1 MTITYARTTSS
12 YEGAQAG
19 VSASIPIADTIVAS
33 SSNFTIPAITG
44 TITSW
49 VYNGAGYPQNSYQ
62 NEAMFRVNIR
72 IDGIETGQFLTF
84 EKGYLSIGKS
94 SGWASKSWT
103 ATSTAVSLITSRFFN
118 SANKTARTSTI
129 TLSPAYWELSNDYSA
144 YSNNSTP
151 SGTVTLMLDSP
162 PIATLGTPT
171 YATPQYAG
179 LGAYTVPIT
188 SAGAY
193 YGGNISKVTLTVG
206 QDSTVQTYSTA
217 TISNQTISVIP
228 TMAGTYT
235 PTVTVEDSRGQI
247 ATYTLP
253 QITVNPYN
261 VPSVSFDVYRTNNI
275 GIKNDEGH
283 YALIQSTISYTDA
296 IATLTK
302 PSIQIDGVDL
312 SSLANA
318 SVAWYKTWSNTNG
331 VSNVISNWTTLV
343 PQNHTVTIYGLID
356 WKYNT
361 TGNFAEDTSYQ
372 ITLIANDSLNGHST
386 PITQT
391 MSTAFYT
398 IDFQSGGK
406 EIAFGAPANDNLTSH
421 PNGLF
426 KCAMDAQFGG
436 NAEFNGN
443 LTLSTPLSI
452 ANGGTGATTHTSNAV
467 LTGNGTS
474 AVKNVASANGA
485 FYATSANGAPRFGTL
500 PVAQGGTGATTAA
513 AARSNLGIT
522 KLTNAIK
529 TRLPSN
535 KSLTNAYS
543 KCSLAQVIR
552 NGSLFTLSNNEI
564 TCGESGIVEVNLT
577 LYCYNGFAANDLVAL
592 ACYKNG
598 SLATRV
604 IDRVNMAGAY
614 QMFSKTDYI
623 NVSKGDKLSLYAYN
637 VGGNRGVIADET
649 QMLVRYIA

>member
-12 YEGAQAG
+12 YDGVQAG

-33 SSNFTIPAITG
+33 SNSFTIPPITG

-49 VYNGAGYPQNSYQ
+49 LYH
-62 NEAMFRVNIR
+62 EAEDPHNTEQREARFVINIR
-72 IDGIETGQFLTF
+72 IEGIETGQFLTF
-84 EKGYLSIGKS
+84 EKGYLSIGAS
-94 SGWASKSWT
+94 TGWVSKSWT
-103 ATSTAVSLITSRFFN
+103 DTATTSLFQTSRFFKA
-118 SANKTARTSTI
+118 ANKTRRTLTI
-129 TLSPAYWELSNDYSA
+129 TLSPAYWELSTYNAD

-151 SGTVTLMLDSP
+151 SGTVTLMLDVP
-162 PIATLGTPT
+162 PTATLGTPT

-188 SAGAY
+188 SAEAH
-193 YGGNISKVTLTVG
+193 YGGDISKVTLTVG
-206 QDSTVQTYSTA
+206 QDSTVQTYSTP
-217 TISNQTISVIP
+217 TISNQTISVTP

-261 VPSVSFDVYRTNNI
+261 VPSTSFDVYRTNNI

-296 IATLTK
+296 IATLTE

-318 SVAWYKTWSNTNG
+318 SVTWYKTWSNTSG
-331 VSNVISNWTTLV
+331 VSNVISNWATLV

-356 WKYNT
+356 WKYST

-372 ITLIANDSLNGHST
+372 ITLVANDSLNGHST

-398 IDFQSGGK
+398 IDFQAGGK

-436 NAEFNGN
+436 SAKFDRN
-443 LTLSTPLSI
+443 LTLNTPLSI
-452 ANGGTGATTHTSNAV
+452 ANGGTEA
-467 LTGNGTS
+467 
-474 AVKNVASANGA
+474 K
-485 FYATSANGAPRFGTL
+485 
-500 PVAQGGTGATTAA
+500 TAA
-513 AARSNLGIT
+513 AARANLGLTGVET
-522 KLTNAIK
+522 KTLLWTNAS
-529 TRLPSN
+529 PSSN
-535 KSLTNAYS
+535 FSAQTISLNLSGYYTFLIYATSSDGVTSHTLVYGS
-543 KCSLAQVIR
+543 KATLTGFIWISGQGDMLSIR
-552 NGSLFTLSNNEI
+552 EI
-564 TCGESGIVEVNLT
+564 TVVENGISF
-577 LYCYNGFAANDLVAL
+577 GGGL
-592 ACYKNG
+592 ARG
-598 SLATRV
+598 
-604 IDRVNMAGAY
+604 
-614 QMFSKTDYI
+614 
-623 NVSKGDKLSLYAYN
+623 
-637 VGGNRGVIADET
+637 VGGSSVAYASDSILIPQKIYGIKEV
-649 QMLVRYIA
+649 

>member
-19 VSASIPIADTIVAS
+19 MSASIPIADTIVAS

-49 VYNGAGYPQNSYQ
+49 VYNGAGYPQNAYQ
-62 NEAMFRVNIR
+62 NEAMFVVNIR

-103 ATSTAVSLITSRFFN
+103 ATSTAFSLITSRFFN

-129 TLSPAYWELSNDYSA
+129 TLSPAYWQLSNDCST

-151 SGTVTLMLDSP
+151 SGTVTLMLDAP
-162 PIATLGTPT
+162 PTATLGTPT
-171 YATPQYAG
+171 YATPHYVG

-188 SAGAY
+188 SAEAY
-193 YGGNISKVTLTVG
+193 YGGDISKVTLTVG
-206 QDSTVQTYSTA
+206 QDSTVQTYSTP
-217 TISNQTISVIP
+217 TINNKTISVTS

-296 IATLTK
+296 IATLTE

-318 SVAWYKTWSNTNG
+318 SVTWYKTWSNTSG

-356 WKYNT
+356 WKYST

-372 ITLIANDSLNGHST
+372 ITLVANDSLNGHSA

-398 IDFQSGGK
+398 IDFQAGGK

-436 NAEFNGN
+436 SAKFDGNVGFDGDVEFGGN
-443 LTLSTPLSI
+443 VVGIRGSVIGEIKAYAGLSI
-452 ANGGTGATTHTSNAV
+452 PDGWLECDGSEVSKSKYPNLYAAIGDLWGVPNSSSNFKLPNLKGRVPVGHDSTDENFGTVGGTGGAKSRELCAAIGACNDGPSTLGYIAEAATTYQSSHGASYVVRGSSFESMRHWNHSTPVTERYSSSRETSFLQPYAV
-467 LTGNGTS
+467 I
-474 AVKNVASANGA
+474 K
-485 FYATSANGAPRFGTL
+485 Y
-500 PVAQGGTGATTAA
+500 
-513 AARSNLGIT
+513 IIC
-522 KLTNAIK
+522 AI
-529 TRLPSN
+529 
-535 KSLTNAYS
+535 
-543 KCSLAQVIR
+543 
-552 NGSLFTLSNNEI
+552 
-564 TCGESGIVEVNLT
+564 
-577 LYCYNGFAANDLVAL
+577 
-592 ACYKNG
+592 
-598 SLATRV
+598 
-604 IDRVNMAGAY
+604 
-614 QMFSKTDYI
+614 
-623 NVSKGDKLSLYAYN
+623 
-637 VGGNRGVIADET
+637 
-649 QMLVRYIA
+649 

>member
-1 MTITYARTTSS
+1 MAITYARTTAS
-12 YEGAQAG
+12 YEDAQAG
-19 VSASIPIADTIVAS
+19 MSASIPIADTIVAS
-33 SSNFTIPAITG
+33 SNSFTIPAITG

-49 VYNGAGYPQNSYQ
+49 LYNGVGYPDNTEQR
-62 NEAMFRVNIR
+62 EAMFVINIR
-72 IDGIETGQFLTF
+72 IDGIETGQSLTF
-84 EKGYLSIGKS
+84 EKGYLSIGAS

-103 ATSTAVSLITSRFFN
+103 DTATTSLFQTSRFFKA
-118 SANKTARTSTI
+118 ANKTTRTLTI
-129 TLSPAYWELSNDYSA
+129 TLSPAYWQLTNDTSS

-151 SGTVTLMLDSP
+151 SGTVTLMLDVP
-162 PIATLGTPT
+162 PTATLGTPT

-179 LGAYTVPIT
+179 LSVYTVPIT
-188 SAGAY
+188 SAEAY
-193 YGGNISKVTLTVG
+193 YGGDISKVTLTVG
-206 QDSTVQTYSTA
+206 QDSTVQTYSTT
-217 TISNQTISVIP
+217 TISNQTISVTP

-235 PTVTVEDSRGQI
+235 PTVTIEDSRGQI

-261 VPSVSFDVYRTNNI
+261 YNVPSVSFDVYRANNI

-296 IATLTK
+296 IATLTE
-302 PSIQIDGVDL
+302 PSIQIDAVDL

-318 SVAWYKTWSNTNG
+318 SVTWYKTWSNTSG

-372 ITLIANDSLNGHST
+372 ITLIANDSLNGHSA

-398 IDFQSGGK
+398 IDFQAGGK

-452 ANGGTGATTHTSNAV
+452 ANGGTGA
-467 LTGNGTS
+467 
-474 AVKNVASANGA
+474 K
-485 FYATSANGAPRFGTL
+485 
-500 PVAQGGTGATTAA
+500 TAA
-513 AARSNLGIT
+513 AACANLGLTGVEKKTLLWENASPKSEFSAQTVLNNPTGQLSGYKGVEIIYNESPNETDWCGYIKASIDMNT
-522 KLTNAIK
+522 KGVLYGMRGNSTAMRARMV
-529 TRLPSN
+529 TVSE
-535 KSLTNAYS
+535 
-543 KCSLAQVIR
+543 
-552 NGSLFTLSNNEI
+552 NGVTFDG
-564 TCGESGIVEVNLT
+564 C
-577 LYCYNGFAANDLVAL
+577 AA
-592 ACYKNG
+592 
-598 SLATRV
+598 
-604 IDRVNMAGAY
+604 
-614 QMFSKTDYI
+614 
-623 NVSKGDKLSLYAYN
+623 
-637 VGGNRGVIADET
+637 RGVNFENIGCVPYKIYGIKE
-649 QMLVRYIA
+649 I

>member
-19 VSASIPIADTIVAS
+19 MSASIPIADTIVAS
-33 SSNFTIPAITG
+33 SNSFTIPPITG

-49 VYNGAGYPQNSYQ
+49 LYHEVEDPHNTEQR
-62 NEAMFRVNIR
+62 EARFVINIR
-72 IDGIETGQFLTF
+72 IEGIETGQFLTF
-84 EKGYLSIGKS
+84 EKGYLSIGAS
-94 SGWASKSWT
+94 TGLVSKSWT
-103 ATSTAVSLITSRFFN
+103 DTATTSLFQTSRFFKA
-118 SANKTARTSTI
+118 ANKTRRTLTI
-129 TLSPAYWELSNDYSA
+129 TLSPAYWELSTYNSD

-151 SGTVTLMLDSP
+151 SGTVALMLDVP
-162 PIATLGTPT
+162 PTATLGTPT

-188 SAGAY
+188 SAEAY
-193 YGGNISKVTLTVG
+193 YGGDISKVTLTVG
-206 QDSTVQTYSTA
+206 QDSTVQTYSTT
-217 TISNQTISVIP
+217 TISNQTISVTP

-235 PTVTVEDSRGQI
+235 PTVTIEDSRGQI

-275 GIKNDEGH
+275 GVKNDEGH

-296 IATLTK
+296 IATLTE

-318 SVAWYKTWSNTNG
+318 SVTWYKTWSNTSG

-356 WKYNT
+356 WKYST

-372 ITLIANDSLNGHST
+372 ITLIANDSLNGHSA

-398 IDFQSGGK
+398 IDFQAGGK

-452 ANGGTGATTHTSNAV
+452 ANGGTGA
-467 LTGNGTS
+467 
-474 AVKNVASANGA
+474 K
-485 FYATSANGAPRFGTL
+485 
-500 PVAQGGTGATTAA
+500 TAA
-513 AARSNLGIT
+513 AARTKLGVTVANLGLTGAET
-522 KLTNAIK
+522 KTLLWQNAS
-529 TRLPSN
+529 PSSTFDN
-535 KSLTNAYS
+535 HT
-543 KCSLAQVIR
+543 
-552 NGSLFTLSNNEI
+552 
-564 TCGESGIVEVNLT
+564 VEVDLSGYDSIEIEFKFNNLSPNCFVSRHRVGVESALIGVT
-577 LYCYNGFAANDLVAL
+577 GGSTALYPILRWFNFVTKGVDFFATTSWNLNPDNGI
-592 ACYKNG
+592 CIPCKIYG
-598 SLATRV
+598 
-604 IDRVNMAGAY
+604 I
-614 QMFSKTDYI
+614 
-623 NVSKGDKLSLYAYN
+623 KG
-637 VGGNRGVIADET
+637 V
-649 QMLVRYIA
+649 

>member
-1 MTITYARTTSS
+1 MTITYARTTSL
-12 YEGAQAG
+12 YDGVGAG
-19 VSASIPIADTIVAS
+19 MSASIPIADTIVAS
-33 SSNFTIPAITG
+33 SNSFTIPAITG

-49 VYNGAGYPQNSYQ
+49 LYH
-62 NEAMFRVNIR
+62 EAEDPHNTEQREARFVINIR
-72 IDGIETGQFLTF
+72 IEGIETGQFLTF
-84 EKGYLSIGKS
+84 EKGYLSIGAS
-94 SGWASKSWT
+94 TGWVSKSWT
-103 ATSTAVSLITSRFFN
+103 DTATTSLFQTSRFFKA
-118 SANKTARTSTI
+118 ANKTRRTLTI
-129 TLSPAYWELSNDYSA
+129 TLSPAYWELSTYNSD

-151 SGTVTLMLDSP
+151 SGTVALMLDVP
-162 PIATLGTPT
+162 PTATLGTPT

-188 SAGAY
+188 SAEAY
-193 YGGNISKVTLTVG
+193 YGGDISKVTLTVG
-206 QDSTVQTYSTA
+206 QDSTVQTYSTP
-217 TISNQTISVIP
+217 TISNQTISVTP

-261 VPSVSFDVYRTNNI
+261 VPSTSFDVYRTNNI

-296 IATLTK
+296 IATLTE

-318 SVAWYKTWSNTNG
+318 SVTWYKTWSNTSG

-356 WKYNT
+356 WKYST

-372 ITLIANDSLNGHST
+372 ITLVANDSLNGHSA

-398 IDFQSGGK
+398 IDFQAGGK

-436 NAEFNGN
+436 SAKFDGNVGFDGDVEFGGNVVGIRGSVIGEIKAYAGLSIPDGWLECNGSEVSKEAYPNLYAAIGDLWGVPNSSSNFKLPNFNGRV
-443 LTLSTPLSI
+443 LVGYDSTDE
-452 ANGGTGATTHTSNAV
+452 NFGTVGGTG
-467 LTGNGTS
+467 
-474 AVKNVASANGA
+474 GA
-485 FYATSANGAPRFGTL
+485 KSRELCAAIGACNDGPSTL
-500 PVAQGGTGATTAA
+500 G
-513 AARSNLGIT
+513 
-522 KLTNAIK
+522 
-529 TRLPSN
+529 
-535 KSLTNAYS
+535 
-543 KCSLAQVIR
+543 
-552 NGSLFTLSNNEI
+552 
-564 TCGESGIVEVNLT
+564 
-577 LYCYNGFAANDLVAL
+577 
-592 ACYKNG
+592 
-598 SLATRV
+598 
-604 IDRVNMAGAY
+604 
-614 QMFSKTDYI
+614 
-623 NVSKGDKLSLYAYN
+623 
-637 VGGNRGVIADET
+637 
-649 QMLVRYIA
+649 YIAEAQTTYQSSHGASYVVRGASFESMRHWNHSTPVTERYSSNRETSFLPPYAVIKYIICAI

>member
-19 VSASIPIADTIVAS
+19 VSASIPIADTIIAS

-49 VYNGAGYPQNSYQ
+49 VYNGAGYPQNAYQ
-62 NEAMFRVNIR
+62 NEAIFRVNIR
-72 IDGIETGQFLTF
+72 IDGIETGQFLAF

-94 SGWASKSWT
+94 SGWASKNWT
-103 ATSTAVSLITSRFFN
+103 ATSTAFSLITSRFFN
-118 SANKTARTSTI
+118 SANKTARTLTV
-129 TLSPAYWELSNDYSA
+129 TLSPAYWQLSNNWST

-151 SGTVTLMLDSP
+151 SGTVTLMLDVP
-162 PIATLGTPT
+162 PTATLGTPT

-188 SAGAY
+188 SAEAY
-193 YGGNISKVTLTVG
+193 YGGDISKITLTVG
-206 QDSTVQTYSTA
+206 QDSTVQTYSAA
-217 TISNQTISVIP
+217 TISNQTISVTP

-261 VPSVSFDVYRTNNI
+261 VPSTSFDVYRTNNI
-275 GIKNDEGH
+275 GVKNDEGH

-296 IATLTK
+296 IATLTE

-318 SVAWYKTWSNTNG
+318 SVTWYKTWSNTSG

-356 WKYNT
+356 WKYST

-372 ITLIANDSLNGHST
+372 ITLVANDSLNGHST

-398 IDFQSGGK
+398 IDFQAGGK

-436 NAEFNGN
+436 N
-443 LTLSTPLSI
+443 LTLGTALSI
-452 ANGGTGATTHTSNAV
+452 ANGGTGATTVAGARNALGLGNTSGA
-467 LTGNGTS
+467 LPI
-474 AVKNVASANGA
+474 AN
-485 FYATSANGAPRFGTL
+485 
-500 PVAQGGTGATTAA
+500 GGTGATTAA
-513 AARSNLGIT
+513 NARNNLGITPDKLGIT
-522 KLTNAIK
+522 KLTNAIR

-543 KCSLAQVIR
+543 QCSLAQVIR

-577 LYCYNGFAANDLVAL
+577 LYCYNGFTADDLVGL

-614 QMFSKTDYI
+614 EMFTKTDYI
-623 NVSKGDKLSLYAYN
+623 EVSKGDKLSLYAYN
-637 VGGNRGVIADET
+637 AGGSRGVIADET

>member
-1 MTITYARTTSS
+1 MTITYALTTSS
-12 YEGAQAG
+12 HDGVQAG
-19 VSASIPIADTIVAS
+19 MSASIPIADTIVAS
-33 SSNFTIPAITG
+33 SNSFTIPPITG

-49 VYNGAGYPQNSYQ
+49 LYHEVEDPYNTEQR
-62 NEAMFRVNIR
+62 EARFVINIR
-72 IDGIETGQFLTF
+72 IEGIETGQFLTF
-84 EKGYLSIGKS
+84 EKGYLSIGAS
-94 SGWASKSWT
+94 TGWVSKSWT
-103 ATSTAVSLITSRFFN
+103 DTATTSLFQTSRFFKA
-118 SANKTARTSTI
+118 ANKTRRTLTI
-129 TLSPAYWELSNDYSA
+129 TLSPAYWELSTYNSD

-151 SGTVTLMLDSP
+151 SGTVALMLDVP
-162 PIATLGTPT
+162 PTATLGTPT

-188 SAGAY
+188 SAEAY
-193 YGGNISKVTLTVG
+193 YGGDISKVTLTVG
-206 QDSTVQTYSTA
+206 QDSTVQTYSTT
-217 TISNQTISVIP
+217 TISNQTISVTP

-275 GIKNDEGH
+275 GVKNDEGH

-296 IATLTK
+296 IATLTE

-318 SVAWYKTWSNTNG
+318 SVTWYKTWNNTSG

-372 ITLIANDSLNGHST
+372 ITLVANDSLNGHST

-398 IDFQSGGK
+398 IDFQAGGK

-452 ANGGTGATTHTSNAV
+452 ANGGTGATS
-467 LTGNGTS
+467 
-474 AVKNVASANGA
+474 
-485 FYATSANGAPRFGTL
+485 
-500 PVAQGGTGATTAA
+500 AA
-513 AARSNLGIT
+513 AACANLGVTVANLGLTGAET
-522 KLTNAIK
+522 KTLLWENARPTNEFAPQTILNNPTGQLSEYKAIEVEF
-529 TRLPSN
+529 LA
-535 KSLTNAYS
+535 KSDDVQIQTIRVKKGVCGNTVIQIKWDSGTNAYIGLRS
-543 KCSLAQVIR
+543 VSCDS
-552 NGSLFTLSNNEI
+552 NGVVFGVGGYL
-564 TCGESGIVEVNLT
+564 SGIST
-577 LYCYNGFAANDLVAL
+577 LYQLN
-592 ACYKNG
+592 
-598 SLATRV
+598 
-604 IDRVNMAGAY
+604 
-614 QMFSKTDYI
+614 
-623 NVSKGDKLSLYAYN
+623 LYCIPQRIYGIKE
-637 VGGNRGVIADET
+637 V
-649 QMLVRYIA
+649 

>member
-1 MTITYARTTSS
+1 MAITYARTTAS
-12 YEGAQAG
+12 YEDAQAG
-19 VSASIPIADTIVAS
+19 MSASIPIADTIVAS
-33 SSNFTIPAITG
+33 SNSFTIPAITG

-49 VYNGAGYPQNSYQ
+49 LYNGVGYPDNTEQR
-62 NEAMFRVNIR
+62 EAMFVINIR
-72 IDGIETGQFLTF
+72 IDGIETGQSLTF
-84 EKGYLSIGKS
+84 EKGYLSIGAS

-103 ATSTAVSLITSRFFN
+103 DTATTSLFQTSRFFKA
-118 SANKTARTSTI
+118 ANKTTRTLTI
-129 TLSPAYWELSNDYSA
+129 TLSPAYWQLTNDTSS

-151 SGTVTLMLDSP
+151 SGTVTLMLDVP
-162 PIATLGTPT
+162 PTATLGTPT

-179 LGAYTVPIT
+179 LSVYTVPIT
-188 SAGAY
+188 SAEAY
-193 YGGNISKVTLTVG
+193 YGGDISKVTLTVG
-206 QDSTVQTYSTA
+206 QDSTVQTYSTT
-217 TISNQTISVIP
+217 TIRNQTISVTP

-235 PTVTVEDSRGQI
+235 PTVTIEDSRGQI

-261 VPSVSFDVYRTNNI
+261 YNVPSVSFDVYRANNI

-296 IATLTK
+296 IATLTE

-318 SVAWYKTWSNTNG
+318 SVTWYKTWSNTSG

-372 ITLIANDSLNGHST
+372 ITLIANDSLNGHSA

-398 IDFQSGGK
+398 IDFQAGGK

-452 ANGGTGATTHTSNAV
+452 ANGGTGATSAAATRANLG
-467 LTGNGTS
+467 LTGAETKTLLWTNARPNDTFNNQIVGPDQGVDLSGYDSIEIEFKFNNLSPNCFVSRHRVGVES
-474 AVKNVASANGA
+474 ALIGV
-485 FYATSANGAPRFGTL
+485 T
-500 PVAQGGTGATTAA
+500 GGSTALYPILRWFNFVTKGVDFFATT
-513 AARSNLGIT
+513 SWNLNPDNGICIPC
-522 KLTNAIK
+522 KIYGIK
-529 TRLPSN
+529 
-535 KSLTNAYS
+535 
-543 KCSLAQVIR
+543 
-552 NGSLFTLSNNEI
+552 
-564 TCGESGIVEVNLT
+564 
-577 LYCYNGFAANDLVAL
+577 
-592 ACYKNG
+592 
-598 SLATRV
+598 
-604 IDRVNMAGAY
+604 
-614 QMFSKTDYI
+614 
-623 NVSKGDKLSLYAYN
+623 
-637 VGGNRGVIADET
+637 GV
-649 QMLVRYIA
+649 

>member
-19 VSASIPIADTIVAS
+19 MSASIPIADTIVAS

-49 VYNGAGYPQNSYQ
+49 VYNGAGYPQNAYQ
-62 NEAMFRVNIR
+62 NEAMFVVNIR

-103 ATSTAVSLITSRFFN
+103 ATSTAFSLITSRFFN

-129 TLSPAYWELSNDYSA
+129 TLSPAYWQLSNDYST

-151 SGTVTLMLDSP
+151 SGTVTLMLDAP
-162 PIATLGTPT
+162 PTATLGTPT

-188 SAGAY
+188 SAEAY
-193 YGGNISKVTLTVG
+193 YGGDISKVTLTVG
-206 QDSTVQTYSTA
+206 QDSTVQTYSTT
-217 TISNQTISVIP
+217 TISNQTISVTP

-235 PTVTVEDSRGQI
+235 PTVTIEDSRGQI

-261 VPSVSFDVYRTNNI
+261 VPSTSFDVYRTNNI

-283 YALIQSTISYTDA
+283 YALIQSAISYTDA
-296 IATLTK
+296 IATLTE
-302 PSIQIDGVDL
+302 PSIQIDGADL
-312 SSLANA
+312 SSLTNA
-318 SVAWYKTWSNTNG
+318 SVTWYKTWSNTSG

-372 ITLIANDSLNGHST
+372 ITLVANDSLNGHSA

-398 IDFQSGGK
+398 IDFQAGGK

-421 PNGLF
+421 PKGLF

-436 NAEFNGN
+436 SAEFGGN
-443 LTLSTPLSI
+443 LTLGTALSI
-452 ANGGTGATTHTSNAV
+452 ANGGTGATTVAGARNALGLGNTSGA
-467 LTGNGTS
+467 LPI
-474 AVKNVASANGA
+474 AN
-485 FYATSANGAPRFGTL
+485 
-500 PVAQGGTGATTAA
+500 GGTGAKTAA
-513 AARSNLGIT
+513 AACANLGLT
-522 KLTNAIK
+522 GVEKKTLLWTNASP
-529 TRLPSN
+529 TSGFANQTVNLN
-535 KSLTNAYS
+535 
-543 KCSLAQVIR
+543 
-552 NGSLFTLSNNEI
+552 LSNYDSLEI
-564 TCGESGIVEVNLT
+564 EFKTYSTSNAFHVSRHPIGVESVLTTATGGSTTLCPVMRIFTSNASGITFFDYFDYNFAKNNTVCAPTKIYGIKEV
-577 LYCYNGFAANDLVAL
+577 
-592 ACYKNG
+592 
-598 SLATRV
+598 
-604 IDRVNMAGAY
+604 
-614 QMFSKTDYI
+614 
-623 NVSKGDKLSLYAYN
+623 
-637 VGGNRGVIADET
+637 
-649 QMLVRYIA
+649 

>member
-49 VYNGAGYPQNSYQ
+49 VYNGAGYPQNAYQ
-62 NEAMFRVNIR
+62 NEAHFSASIHING
-72 IDGIETGQFLTF
+72 IDTGQTLAFD
-84 EKGYLSIGKS
+84 KGYLSIGKS
-94 SGWASKSWT
+94 SGWASKNWT
-103 ATSTAVSLITSRFFN
+103 ATSTAFSLITSRFFN
-118 SANKTARTSTI
+118 SANKTARTLTI
-129 TLSPAYWELSNDYSA
+129 TLSPAYWELSNDWST

-151 SGTVTLMLDSP
+151 SGTVTLMLDVP
-162 PIATLGTPT
+162 PTATLGTPT

-206 QDSTVQTYSTA
+206 QDSTVQTYSTT
-217 TISNQTISVIP
+217 TISNRTISVTP

-235 PTVTVEDSRGQI
+235 PTVTIEDSRGQI

-275 GIKNDEGH
+275 GVKNDEGH

-318 SVAWYKTWSNTNG
+318 SVTWYKTWNNTSG

-398 IDFQSGGK
+398 IDFQAGGK

-436 NAEFNGN
+436 S
-443 LTLSTPLSI
+443 LTLGTALSV

-485 FYATSANGAPRFGTL
+485 LYATSANGAPKFGTL
-500 PVAQGGTGATTAA
+500 PIAQGGTGATTLATA
-513 AARSNLGIT
+513 QSNLGIT
-522 KLTNAIK
+522 KLMNAIK
-529 TRLPSN
+529 VGLPSS
-535 KSLTNAYS
+535 KTLTNAYS
-543 KCSLAQVIR
+543 KCTLSEIIK
-552 NGSLFTLSNNEI
+552 NGSLFSLSNNEI
-564 TCGESGIVEVNLT
+564 TCGASGIVEVNLA
-577 LYCYNGFAANDLVAL
+577 LYCYNGFTANDLVSL

-614 QMFSKTDYI
+614 QMFNKTDYI

-637 VGGNRGVIADET
+637 VGGSRGVIADET

>member
-19 VSASIPIADTIVAS
+19 MSASIPIADTIVAS
-33 SSNFTIPAITG
+33 SNSFTIPPITG

-49 VYNGAGYPQNSYQ
+49 LYHEVEDPHNTEQR
-62 NEAMFRVNIR
+62 EARFVINIR
-72 IDGIETGQFLTF
+72 IEGIETGQFLTF
-84 EKGYLSIGKS
+84 EKGYLSIGAS
-94 SGWASKSWT
+94 TGWVSKSWT
-103 ATSTAVSLITSRFFN
+103 DTATTSLFQTSRFFKA
-118 SANKTARTSTI
+118 ANKTRRTLTI
-129 TLSPAYWELSNDYSA
+129 TLSPAYWELSTYNSD

-151 SGTVTLMLDSP
+151 SGTVALMLDVP
-162 PIATLGTPT
+162 PTATLGTPT

-188 SAGAY
+188 SAEAY
-193 YGGNISKVTLTVG
+193 YGGDISKVTLTVG
-206 QDSTVQTYSTA
+206 QDSTVQTYSTT
-217 TISNQTISVIP
+217 TISNQTISVTP

-235 PTVTVEDSRGQI
+235 PTVTIEDSRGQI

-275 GIKNDEGH
+275 GVKNDEGH

-296 IATLTK
+296 IATLTE

-318 SVAWYKTWSNTNG
+318 SVTWYKTWSNTSG

-372 ITLIANDSLNGHST
+372 ITLIANDSLNGHSA

-398 IDFQSGGK
+398 IDFQAGGK

-452 ANGGTGATTHTSNAV
+452 ANGGTGA
-467 LTGNGTS
+467 
-474 AVKNVASANGA
+474 K
-485 FYATSANGAPRFGTL
+485 
-500 PVAQGGTGATTAA
+500 TAA
-513 AARSNLGIT
+513 AACANLGVTVANLGLTGAET
-522 KLTNAIK
+522 KTLLWQNASPTSEFGAQLVLNTPSGLSSEYNAIEVEFYNENVTVRVTK
-529 TRLPSN
+529 GKPSIELSPLFMVPN
-535 KSLTNAYS
+535 QHSRWADSRYIDFDDNEVLFENCWAGDTYETGQRTLQNAYLIPY
-543 KCSLAQVIR
+543 KIY
-552 NGSLFTLSNNEI
+552 
-564 TCGESGIVEVNLT
+564 GIKEV
-577 LYCYNGFAANDLVAL
+577 
-592 ACYKNG
+592 
-598 SLATRV
+598 
-604 IDRVNMAGAY
+604 
-614 QMFSKTDYI
+614 
-623 NVSKGDKLSLYAYN
+623 
-637 VGGNRGVIADET
+637 
-649 QMLVRYIA
+649 

>member
-1 MTITYARTTSS
+1 MTITYALTTSS
-12 YEGAQAG
+12 YDGVQAG
-19 VSASIPIADTIVAS
+19 MSASIPIADTIVAS
-33 SSNFTIPAITG
+33 SNSFTIPPITG

-49 VYNGAGYPQNSYQ
+49 LYHEVEDPNNTEQR
-62 NEAMFRVNIR
+62 EARFVINIR
-72 IDGIETGQFLTF
+72 IEGIETGQFLTF
-84 EKGYLSIGKS
+84 EKGYLSIGAS
-94 SGWASKSWT
+94 TGWVSKSWT
-103 ATSTAVSLITSRFFN
+103 DTATTSLFQTSRFFKA
-118 SANKTARTSTI
+118 ANKTRRTLTI
-129 TLSPAYWELSNDYSA
+129 TLSPAYWELSTYNSD

-151 SGTVTLMLDSP
+151 SGTVALMLDVP
-162 PIATLGTPT
+162 PTATLGTPT

-188 SAGAY
+188 SAEAY
-193 YGGNISKVTLTVG
+193 YGGDISKVTLTVG
-206 QDSTVQTYSTA
+206 QDSTVQTYSTP
-217 TISNQTISVIP
+217 TISNQTISVTP

-296 IATLTK
+296 IATLTE

-318 SVAWYKTWSNTNG
+318 SVTWYKTWSNTSG
-331 VSNVISNWTTLV
+331 VSNVISNWMTLV

-356 WKYNT
+356 WKYST

-398 IDFQSGGK
+398 IDFQAGGK

-436 NAEFNGN
+436 SAKFDGN
-443 LTLSTPLSI
+443 LALSAPLSI
-452 ANGGTGATTHTSNAV
+452 ANGGTGVS
-467 LTGNGTS
+467 
-474 AVKNVASANGA
+474 
-485 FYATSANGAPRFGTL
+485 
-500 PVAQGGTGATTAA
+500 TTAA
-513 AARSNLGIT
+513 ARANLGLTGVET
-522 KLTNAIK
+522 KTLLWTNARPNDTFNNQIVG
-529 TRLPSN
+529 
-535 KSLTNAYS
+535 
-543 KCSLAQVIR
+543 QDQGVD
-552 NGSLFTLSNNEI
+552 LSGYDSIEI
-564 TCGESGIVEVNLT
+564 EFKPHKASV
-577 LYCYNGFAANDLVAL
+577 
-592 ACYKNG
+592 
-598 SLATRV
+598 
-604 IDRVNMAGAY
+604 
-614 QMFSKTDYI
+614 DYI
-623 NVSKGDKLSLYAYN
+623 VSRHRVGLNSYIFAVTGGINYLYPIM
-637 VGGNRGVIADET
+637 RGFDFYSSG
-649 QMLVRYIA
+649 VRFKDVYDWNLGTSNYDICIPTKIYGIKEV

>member
-1 MTITYARTTSS
+1 MAITYARTTAS
-12 YEGAQAG
+12 YEDAQAG
-19 VSASIPIADTIVAS
+19 MSASIPIADTIVAS
-33 SSNFTIPAITG
+33 SNSFTIPAITG

-49 VYNGAGYPQNSYQ
+49 LYNGVGYPDNTEQR
-62 NEAMFRVNIR
+62 EAMFVINIR
-72 IDGIETGQFLTF
+72 IDGIETGQSLTF
-84 EKGYLSIGKS
+84 EKGYLSIGAS

-103 ATSTAVSLITSRFFN
+103 DTATTSLFQTSRFFKA
-118 SANKTARTSTI
+118 ANKTTRTLTI
-129 TLSPAYWELSNDYSA
+129 TLSPAYWQLTNDTSS

-151 SGTVTLMLDSP
+151 SGTVTLMLDVP
-162 PIATLGTPT
+162 PTATLGTPT

-179 LGAYTVPIT
+179 LSVYTVPIT
-188 SAGAY
+188 SAEAY
-193 YGGNISKVTLTVG
+193 YGGDISKVTLTVG
-206 QDSTVQTYSTA
+206 QDSTVQTYSTT
-217 TISNQTISVIP
+217 TISNQTISVTP

-235 PTVTVEDSRGQI
+235 PTVTIEDSRGQI

-261 VPSVSFDVYRTNNI
+261 YNVPSVSFDVYRANNI

-296 IATLTK
+296 IATLTE

-318 SVAWYKTWSNTNG
+318 SVTWYKTWSNTSG

-372 ITLIANDSLNGHST
+372 ITLIANDSLNGHSA

-398 IDFQSGGK
+398 IDFQAGGK

-452 ANGGTGATTHTSNAV
+452 ANGGTGATSAAATRANLG
-467 LTGNGTS
+467 LTGAETKTLLWTNARPNDTFNNQIVGPDQGVDLSGYDSIEIEFKFNNLSPNCFVSRHRVGVES
-474 AVKNVASANGA
+474 ALIGV
-485 FYATSANGAPRFGTL
+485 T
-500 PVAQGGTGATTAA
+500 GGSTALYPILRWFNFVTKGVDFFATT
-513 AARSNLGIT
+513 SWNLNPDNGICIPC
-522 KLTNAIK
+522 KIYGIK
-529 TRLPSN
+529 
-535 KSLTNAYS
+535 
-543 KCSLAQVIR
+543 
-552 NGSLFTLSNNEI
+552 
-564 TCGESGIVEVNLT
+564 
-577 LYCYNGFAANDLVAL
+577 
-592 ACYKNG
+592 
-598 SLATRV
+598 
-604 IDRVNMAGAY
+604 
-614 QMFSKTDYI
+614 
-623 NVSKGDKLSLYAYN
+623 
-637 VGGNRGVIADET
+637 GV
-649 QMLVRYIA
+649 

>member
-1 MTITYARTTSS
+1 MAVISWADTDLGRQFWVDIASPISITATSATTTITLPSINLKAHDAYWGSGSRLLGLCCEYNFSNNSWNRVGYSEECVTIKNGSTIIRDGLYAHANSYVGNNAYVSAVWDTSPTIATSRLFSSTNKGERTVSLGL
-12 YEGAQAG
+12 YLPNGAQATYRRADSG
-19 VSASIPIADTIVAS
+19 SAIYTEQE
-33 SSNFTIPAITG
+33 
-44 TITSW
+44 
-49 VYNGAGYPQNSYQ
+49 Y
-62 NEAMFRVNIR
+62 
-72 IDGIETGQFLTF
+72 
-84 EKGYLSIGKS
+84 
-94 SGWASKSWT
+94 
-103 ATSTAVSLITSRFFN
+103 SL
-118 SANKTARTSTI
+118 STI
-129 TLSPAYWELSNDYSA
+129 N
-144 YSNNSTP
+144 
-151 SGTVTLMLDSP
+151 VTLNVP
-162 PIATLGTPT
+162 PTATLGTPT
-171 YATPQYAG
+171 YATPHYTG

-188 SAGAY
+188 SAKAY
-193 YGGNISKVTLTVG
+193 YGGDISKVTLTVG
-206 QDSTVQTYSTA
+206 QDSTVQTYSTP
-217 TISNQTISVIP
+217 TISNQTISVTP

-296 IATLTK
+296 IATLTE

-318 SVAWYKTWSNTNG
+318 SVTWYKTWSNTSG

-372 ITLIANDSLNGHST
+372 ITLVANDSLNGHST

-398 IDFQSGGK
+398 IDFQAGGK

-452 ANGGTGATTHTSNAV
+452 ANGGTGATS
-467 LTGNGTS
+467 
-474 AVKNVASANGA
+474 
-485 FYATSANGAPRFGTL
+485 
-500 PVAQGGTGATTAA
+500 AA
-513 AARSNLGIT
+513 AARANLG
-522 KLTNAIK
+522 LTGAETRTLLWQNARPTSEFGAQAVLNNPSGLLSEYNAIEVEFYNENVTVRVTK
-529 TRLPSN
+529 GKPSIELSPLFMVPN
-535 KSLTNAYS
+535 QHSRWADSRYIDFDDNEVFFENCWAGNTYETGQRTLQNAYLIPY
-543 KCSLAQVIR
+543 KIY
-552 NGSLFTLSNNEI
+552 
-564 TCGESGIVEVNLT
+564 GI
-577 LYCYNGFAANDLVAL
+577 
-592 ACYKNG
+592 
-598 SLATRV
+598 
-604 IDRVNMAGAY
+604 
-614 QMFSKTDYI
+614 
-623 NVSKGDKLSLYAYN
+623 KG
-637 VGGNRGVIADET
+637 V
-649 QMLVRYIA
+649 

>member
-1 MTITYARTTSS
+1 MTITYAKTTSS
-12 YEGAQAG
+12 YDGAQAG
-19 VSASIPIADTIVAS
+19 MSASIPIADTIVAS
-33 SSNFTIPAITG
+33 SNNFTIPAITG

-49 VYNGAGYPQNSYQ
+49 VYNGAGYPQNAYQ
-62 NEAMFRVNIR
+62 NEAHFSASIHING
-72 IDGIETGQFLTF
+72 IDTGQTLAFD
-84 EKGYLSIGKS
+84 KGYLSIGKS

-103 ATSTAVSLITSRFFN
+103 ATSTAFSLITSRFFN
-118 SANKTARTSTI
+118 SANKTTRTLTI
-129 TLSPAYWELSNDYSA
+129 TLSPAYWELSNDWFT
-144 YSNNSTP
+144 YSNSSTP
-151 SGTVTLMLDSP
+151 SGTVTLMLDVP
-162 PIATLGTPT
+162 PTATLGTPT

-206 QDSTVQTYSTA
+206 QDSTVQTYSTT
-217 TISNQTISVIP
+217 TISNQTISVTP

-283 YALIQSTISYTDA
+283 YALIQSTIGYTDA

-312 SSLANA
+312 SSLTNA
-318 SVAWYKTWSNTNG
+318 SVTWYKTWSNTSG

-343 PQNHTVTIYGLID
+343 PQNHMVTIYGLID

-398 IDFQSGGK
+398 IDFQAGGK

-436 NAEFNGN
+436 SAKFDGN
-443 LTLSTPLSI
+443 LALGTALSI
-452 ANGGTGATTHTSNAV
+452 ANGGTGAKTNLGVTVANLGLTGAETKTLLWTNASPTSGFANQTVNLNLSNYDSLEIEFKTYATSNAFHVSRHRIGVESV
-467 LTGNGTS
+467 LTTVTGGNSALYPVMRIFTS
-474 AVKNVASANGA
+474 NAS
-485 FYATSANGAPRFGTL
+485 
-500 PVAQGGTGATTAA
+500 
-513 AARSNLGIT
+513 GIT
-522 KLTNAIK
+522 FVDFFDWNFGKLNTVCVPTKIYGIK
-529 TRLPSN
+529 
-535 KSLTNAYS
+535 
-543 KCSLAQVIR
+543 
-552 NGSLFTLSNNEI
+552 
-564 TCGESGIVEVNLT
+564 EV
-577 LYCYNGFAANDLVAL
+577 
-592 ACYKNG
+592 
-598 SLATRV
+598 
-604 IDRVNMAGAY
+604 
-614 QMFSKTDYI
+614 
-623 NVSKGDKLSLYAYN
+623 
-637 VGGNRGVIADET
+637 
-649 QMLVRYIA
+649 

>member
-1 MTITYARTTSS
+1 MTITYALTTSS
-12 YEGAQAG
+12 YDGVQAG
-19 VSASIPIADTIVAS
+19 MSASIPIADTIVAS
-33 SSNFTIPAITG
+33 SGEFTIPAITG

-49 VYNGAGYPQNSYQ
+49 VHNAAGYPDHANQS
-62 NEAMFRVNIR
+62 EAEFIVAPY
-72 IDGIETGQFLTF
+72 IDGIQAYNTLVFRAGS
-84 EKGYLSIGKS
+84 LSIGRS
-94 SGWASKSWT
+94 SGWTSKSWT
-103 ATSTAVSLITSRFFN
+103 ATSTALSFTTSRYFN
-118 SANKTARTSTI
+118 SANKTVRTLTI
-129 TLSPAYWELSNDYSA
+129 TLPANWSLLTGWGFYQNS
-144 YSNNSTP
+144 STP
-151 SGTVTLMLDSP
+151 SGTVALMLNVP
-162 PIATLGTPT
+162 PTATLGTPT
-171 YATPQYAG
+171 YATPHYTG

-188 SAGAY
+188 SAKAY
-193 YGGNISKVTLTVG
+193 YGGDISKVTLTVG
-206 QDSTVQTYSTA
+206 QDSTVQTYSTT
-217 TISNQTISVIP
+217 TISNQTISVTP

-275 GIKNDEGH
+275 GVKNDEGH

-318 SVAWYKTWSNTNG
+318 SVTWYKTWSNTSG

-356 WKYNT
+356 WKYDT

-398 IDFQSGGK
+398 IDFQAGGK

-436 NAEFNGN
+436 SAKFNGN
-443 LTLSTPLSI
+443 LTLNTALSI
-452 ANGGTGATTHTSNAV
+452 ANGGTGATT
-467 LTGNGTS
+467 
-474 AVKNVASANGA
+474 
-485 FYATSANGAPRFGTL
+485 
-500 PVAQGGTGATTAA
+500 TAA
-513 AARSNLGIT
+513 ARANLGLT
-522 KLTNAIK
+522 GAETRTLLWTNASP
-529 TRLPSN
+529 TS
-535 KSLTNAYS
+535 
-543 KCSLAQVIR
+543 
-552 NGSLFTLSNNEI
+552 GF
-564 TCGESGIVEVNLT
+564 GEQTIGIDKGVNLSGYDYVSIEFCRNAGSPT
-577 LYCYNGFAANDLVAL
+577 FMQECRCKVGENVQSVFGSGFSYASGKSAVGCVLREAL
-592 ACYKNG
+592 TSTTGVHFKNG
-598 SLATRV
+598 
-604 IDRVNMAGAY
+604 
-614 QMFSKTDYI
+614 TD
-623 NVSKGDKLSLYAYN
+623 VTT
-637 VGGNRGVIADET
+637 VEGNYWCIPYRIYGIKEV
-649 QMLVRYIA
+649 

>member
-49 VYNGAGYPQNSYQ
+49 VYNGAGYPQNAYQ
-62 NEAMFRVNIR
+62 NEAHFSASIHING
-72 IDGIETGQFLTF
+72 IDTGQTLAFD
-84 EKGYLSIGKS
+84 KGYLSIGKS
-94 SGWASKSWT
+94 SGWASKNWT
-103 ATSTAVSLITSRFFN
+103 ATSTAFSLITSRFFN
-118 SANKTARTSTI
+118 SANKTARTLTI
-129 TLSPAYWELSNDYSA
+129 TLSPAYWELSNDWST

-151 SGTVTLMLDSP
+151 SGTVTLMLDVP
-162 PIATLGTPT
+162 PTATLGTPT

-188 SAGAY
+188 SAKAY
-193 YGGNISKVTLTVG
+193 YGGDISKVTLTVG
-206 QDSTVQTYSTA
+206 QDSTVQTYSTP
-217 TISNQTISVIP
+217 TISNQTISVTP

-275 GIKNDEGH
+275 GVKNDEGH

-296 IATLTK
+296 VATLTE

-318 SVAWYKTWSNTNG
+318 SVTWYKTWSNTSG

-372 ITLIANDSLNGHST
+372 ITLVANDSLNGHSA

-398 IDFQSGGK
+398 IDFQAGGK

-436 NAEFNGN
+436 NAEFDGN
-443 LTLSTPLSI
+443 LTLGTALSI
-452 ANGGTGATTHTSNAV
+452 ANGGTGATT
-467 LTGNGTS
+467 
-474 AVKNVASANGA
+474 
-485 FYATSANGAPRFGTL
+485 
-500 PVAQGGTGATTAA
+500 AA
-513 AARSNLGIT
+513 AARANLGISDCVVETGSGSVVNGTYNYRMWSSGLSEYWYTIEMSTGVTT
-522 KLTNAIK
+522 KVWTSPICYNDYTTWAGLFDASRKGLFTSRPHVTISSCNSQFLAFIPYGITNAGIG
-529 TRLPSN
+529 TIRPISV
-535 KSLTNAYS
+535 NA
-543 KCSLAQVIR
+543 K
-552 NGSLFTLSNNEI
+552 SNN
-564 TCGESGIVEVNLT
+564 S
-577 LYCYNGFAANDLVAL
+577 YAF
-592 ACYKNG
+592 
-598 SLATRV
+598 
-604 IDRVNMAGAY
+604 
-614 QMFSKTDYI
+614 
-623 NVSKGDKLSLYAYN
+623 SLYA
-637 VGGNRGVIADET
+637 VGT
-649 QMLVRYIA
+649 WK

>member
-12 YEGAQAG
+12 YDGAQAG
-19 VSASIPIADTIVAS
+19 MSASIPIADTIVAS
-33 SSNFTIPAITG
+33 SNNFTIPAITG

-49 VYNGAGYPQNSYQ
+49 VYNGAGYAQNAYQ
-62 NEAMFRVNIR
+62 NEAHFFASIHING
-72 IDGIETGQFLTF
+72 IDTGQTLAFD
-84 EKGYLSIGKS
+84 KGYLSIGKS

-103 ATSTAVSLITSRFFN
+103 ATSTAFSFSTSRFFN
-118 SANKTARTSTI
+118 SANKTIRTLTI
-129 TLSPAYWELSNDYSA
+129 TLAPAGWELYNDWGG
-144 YSNNSTP
+144 YSNSSTP
-151 SGTVTLMLDSP
+151 SGTVTLMLDVP
-162 PIATLGTPT
+162 PTATLGTPT
-171 YATPQYAG
+171 YATPQYVG

-188 SAGAY
+188 SAKAY
-193 YGGNISKVTLTVG
+193 YGGDISKVTLTVG
-206 QDSTVQTYSTA
+206 QDSTVQTYSAA
-217 TISNQTISVIP
+217 TISNKTISVTP

-318 SVAWYKTWSNTNG
+318 SVTWYKTWSNTSG

-343 PQNHTVTIYGLID
+343 PQNHMVTIYGLID
-356 WKYNT
+356 WKYST

-372 ITLIANDSLNGHST
+372 ITLVANDSLNGHST

-398 IDFQSGGK
+398 IDFQAGGK

-436 NAEFNGN
+436 N
-443 LTLSTPLSI
+443 LTLGTALSV
-452 ANGGTGATTHTSNAV
+452 ANGGTGVKTHTSNAV

-485 FYATSANGAPRFGTL
+485 LYATSANGAPKFGTL
-500 PVAQGGTGATTAA
+500 PIAQGGTGATTAA
-513 AARSNLGIT
+513 SAISNLGI
-522 KLTNAIK
+522 KDYI
-529 TRLPSN
+529 
-535 KSLTNAYS
+535 
-543 KCSLAQVIR
+543 V
-552 NGSLFTLSNNEI
+552 
-564 TCGESGIVEVNLT
+564 ESGTSGNWYYEKYASGRLVLDGYANVTYTCNKASQNVYYGSTKPTVT
-577 LYCYNGFAANDLVAL
+577 LPI
-592 ACYKNG
+592 
-598 SLATRV
+598 ATQ
-604 IDRVNMAGAY
+604 II
-614 QMFSKTDYI
+614 T
-623 NVSKGDKLSLYAYN
+623 
-637 VGGNRGVIADET
+637 GVIVTIDNSYAAFIAEYWWSGAT
-649 QMLVRYIA
+649 ITLNIRTHSSVTNVTLGLQCHMLCKWK

>member
-1 MTITYARTTSS
+1 MAVISWADTDLGRQFWVDIASSISITATSATTTITLPSINLRAYDAYWGSGSRLLGLCCEYSFSNNSWNRVGYSEECVTIKNGSTIIRDGLYAHANSYVGNNAYVSAVWDTSPTIDTS
-12 YEGAQAG
+12 RLFSSTNKGEKTVSLGLYLPNGAQATYRRADG
-19 VSASIPIADTIVAS
+19 GSAIYTEQE
-33 SSNFTIPAITG
+33 
-44 TITSW
+44 
-49 VYNGAGYPQNSYQ
+49 Y
-62 NEAMFRVNIR
+62 
-72 IDGIETGQFLTF
+72 
-84 EKGYLSIGKS
+84 
-94 SGWASKSWT
+94 
-103 ATSTAVSLITSRFFN
+103 SL
-118 SANKTARTSTI
+118 STI
-129 TLSPAYWELSNDYSA
+129 N
-144 YSNNSTP
+144 
-151 SGTVTLMLDSP
+151 VTLNVP
-162 PIATLGTPT
+162 PTATLGTPT

-188 SAGAY
+188 SAEAY
-193 YGGNISKVTLTVG
+193 YGGDISKVTLTVG
-206 QDSTVQTYSTA
+206 QDSTVKTYSTP
-217 TISNQTISVIP
+217 TISNQTISVTP

-312 SSLANA
+312 SSLTNA
-318 SVAWYKTWSNTNG
+318 SVTWYKTWSNTSG

-356 WKYNT
+356 WKYST

-372 ITLIANDSLNGHST
+372 ITLVANDSLNGHST

-398 IDFQSGGK
+398 IDFQAGGK

-436 NAEFNGN
+436 SAEFDGN
-443 LTLSTPLSI
+443 LSLSTPLSI
-452 ANGGTGATTHTSNAV
+452 ANGGTGATTVAGARNALGLGNTSGAV
-467 LTGNGTS
+467 PI
-474 AVKNVASANGA
+474 AN
-485 FYATSANGAPRFGTL
+485 
-500 PVAQGGTGATTAA
+500 GGTGATTVAGA
-513 AARSNLGIT
+513 QKTLGIT

-543 KCSLAQVIR
+543 RCSLAQAII

-577 LYCYNGFAANDLVAL
+577 LYCYNGFTANDLVGL

-604 IDRVNMAGAY
+604 IDRVNTAGAY

>member
-12 YEGAQAG
+12 YDGAQAG
-19 VSASIPIADTIVAS
+19 MSASIPIADTIVAS
-33 SSNFTIPAITG
+33 SNNFTIPAITG

-49 VYNGAGYPQNSYQ
+49 VYNGAGYPQNAYQ
-62 NEAMFRVNIR
+62 NEAHFSAPIHING
-72 IDGIETGQFLTF
+72 IDTGQTLAFD
-84 EKGYLSIGKS
+84 KGYLSIGKS

-103 ATSTAVSLITSRFFN
+103 ATSTAFSLITSRFFN
-118 SANKTARTSTI
+118 SANKTTRTLTI
-129 TLSPAYWELSNDYSA
+129 TLSPAYWELSNDWFT
-144 YSNNSTP
+144 YSNSSTP
-151 SGTVTLMLDSP
+151 SGTVTLMLDVP
-162 PIATLGTPT
+162 PTATLGTPT

-206 QDSTVQTYSTA
+206 QDSTVQTYSTT
-217 TISNQTISVIP
+217 TISNQTISVTP

-235 PTVTVEDSRGQI
+235 PTVTIEDSRGQI

-283 YALIQSTISYTDA
+283 YALIQSTIGYTDA
-296 IATLTK
+296 IATLTE

-312 SSLANA
+312 SSLTNA
-318 SVAWYKTWSNTNG
+318 SVTWYKTWSNTSG

-372 ITLIANDSLNGHST
+372 ITLVANDSLNGHST

-398 IDFQSGGK
+398 IDFQAGGK

-436 NAEFNGN
+436 SAKFNGN
-443 LTLSTPLSI
+443 LALSAPLSI
-452 ANGGTGATTHTSNAV
+452 ANGGTGA
-467 LTGNGTS
+467 
-474 AVKNVASANGA
+474 K
-485 FYATSANGAPRFGTL
+485 
-500 PVAQGGTGATTAA
+500 TAA
-513 AARSNLGIT
+513 AARANLGVT
-522 KLTNAIK
+522 VANLGLTGAETRTLLWTNASPKSEFAAQTILNNPTGQLSEYEAVEVEFLAKSDDVQIQTIRVKKGVCGNTVMQIK
-529 TRLPSN
+529 WDSG
-535 KSLTNAYS
+535 TNAYIGLRS
-543 KCSLAQVIR
+543 VSCDS
-552 NGSLFTLSNNEI
+552 NGVEFGVGGYL
-564 TCGESGIVEVNLT
+564 SGISTVYHLN
-577 LYCYNGFAANDLVAL
+577 LYCIPQ
-592 ACYKNG
+592 
-598 SLATRV
+598 RV
-604 IDRVNMAGAY
+604 YGI
-614 QMFSKTDYI
+614 KEI
-623 NVSKGDKLSLYAYN
+623 
-637 VGGNRGVIADET
+637 
-649 QMLVRYIA
+649 